1 MRRTGTLARGGRGCA
16 RPPRAPRPGTAP
28 KLFGWPPRRGGALC
42 ALLLVTLLGAGGCGG
57 IVSPDLFIVY
67 RTGSAPGA
75 KLTML
80 VNEEG
85 VVHCYQ
91 DSAHPGPARHLSD
104 PQIIEART
112 IQEDLEGPASRHQS
126 LPPASGSVLH
136 YYLRDA
142 NGSVRF
148 SDNSAHQPAAM
159 RKLGLFVL
167 SVAQEVC
174 GLPQQGA

>member
-1 MRRTGTLARGGRGCA
+1 MSTVIGRWRGATLGTVMV
-16 RPPRAPRPGTAP
+16 
-28 KLFGWPPRRGGALC
+28 GALVL
-42 ALLLVTLLGAGGCGG
+42 AGCGG
-57 IVSPDLFIVY
+57 VLSPDLFIVH

-75 KLTML
+75 QLTML

-85 VVHCYQ
+85 VVHCYTNP
-91 DSAHPGPARHLSD
+91 AHQGPPHRLSD

-112 IQEDLEGPASRHQS
+112 IQENLEEPASHHES
-126 LPPASGSVLH
+126 LPPKPGSVLH

-148 SDNSAHQPAAM
+148 SDNSAHQPSAM

-167 SVAQEVC
+167 STAQKVC
-174 GLPQQGA
+174 GISQQGA